1 MSQVNPNYD
10 TLENAPSLT
19 GAEIIPCKC
28 GCWDYKTTLNDI
40 KSFILIGT
48 ANDPNRDMGTF

>member
-19 GAEIIPCKC
+19 GVEIIPCKN
-28 GCWDYKTTLNDI
+28 GWDYKTTLNDI
-40 KSFILIGT
+40 KNFILAGT
-48 ANDPNRDMGTF
+48 VNDPNRDMGTF